1 MKESLLAAPLVPAP
15 EPGVPAPFGQDL
27 VMVVCG
33 QAQSTTRNP
42 ATSTPAS

>member
-1 MKESLLAAPLVPAP
+1 MKESLLAVPLVPAP
-15 EPGVPAPFGQDL
+15 EPGAPVPFGQDL

-33 QAQSTTRNP
+33 QAQSSTRNP